1 METPMTNPI
10 EMGKSIADLGF
21 VIMAAAG
28 YLVYSAIIIFFF
40 VKWFIRMVDGINEH
54 YRMAINEMLLLV
66 KEMHVMIKAMD
77 KPKKD

>member
-1 METPMTNPI
+1 METPVTNPI

-40 VKWFIRMVDGINEH
+40 VKWFVRMVDAITER
-54 YRMAINEMLLLV
+54 YQQAINEMLQLV
-66 KEMHVMIKAMD
+66 KELHGMIKTIYD
-77 KPKKD
+77 KL